1 MSGGEAMS
9 RICWWLVDVV
19 SRALTADERDVVLGD
34 FAESGETGGQA
45 LRAVLGLVVRRQAA
59 MYRDWWPWLASIGLA
74 VPLGIVERKRLQ
86 L

>member
-34 FAESGETGGQA
+34 FAESGETGRESAMEDWWA
-45 LRAVLGLVVRRQAA
+45 LTDECWDLLGLIKSPR
-59 MYRDWWPWLASIGLA
+59 YR
-74 VPLGIVERKRLQ
+74 
-86 L
+86 